1 MLMHSK
7 PVTATLAVAL
17 SMLLGCGQSSQTAAA
32 ALDVAVVVSPKDAS
46 VLERGSSVFSA
57 AVTGAVD
64 VSVTWYVLEGS
75 AGGSVSGGVYVAPAT
90 AGTYHVVARS
100 VASGAEGQAA
110 VVVLPQ
116 GPTTGTFTS
125 VFVHDAATTTGQ
137 SVQLVADVV
146 VSGTIDKSL
155 AWSVDSGSLGS
166 IDAATGIY
174 TAPATAGRY
183 KVWATSK
190 ADPTKKDYGFV
201 DVTAVG
207 GTPGG
212 GGPVRTGVR
221 IGFLHHSTGFN
232 IWNGGVANAFTT
244 YNAANGTNYQITRL
258 YYPLQ
263 NGGPA
268 GTYPWANYSYDYWRL
283 WSEGGTGVAA
293 SYGERTLE
301 QLTQD
306 YDVVV
311 FKHCFSASVVVA
323 ADGNESVSSEVKTL
337 ANYKLQYAALKTRL
351 RQFPNKKFL
360 LWTGAMRV
368 VGQNT
373 AANAARYQEFL
384 TWLKG
389 TWDEPGDNIFLWDFA
404 TLETGVGGLYML
416 PEHALGTGDSHPN
429 PTFSAEVAPYLSQR
443 IIDVIEGRGDTGSLI
458 GR

>member
-190 ADPTKKDYGFV
+190 ADPTKKDRRGRARSYRRSYWLPASLDGFQY
-201 DVTAVG
+201 
-207 GTPGG
+207 
-212 GGPVRTGVR
+212 
-221 IGFLHHSTGFN
+221 L
-232 IWNGGVANAFTT
+232 
-244 YNAANGTNYQITRL
+244 
-258 YYPLQ
+258 
-263 NGGPA
+263 
-268 GTYPWANYSYDYWRL
+268 
-283 WSEGGTGVAA
+283 
-293 SYGERTLE
+293 ERR
-301 QLTQD
+301 
-306 YDVVV
+306 
-311 FKHCFSASVVVA
+311 CS
-323 ADGNESVSSEVKTL
+323 
-337 ANYKLQYAALKTRL
+337 
-351 RQFPNKKFL
+351 
-360 LWTGAMRV
+360 
-368 VGQNT
+368 
-373 AANAARYQEFL
+373 
-384 TWLKG
+384 
-389 TWDEPGDNIFLWDFA
+389 
-404 TLETGVGGLYML
+404 
-416 PEHALGTGDSHPN
+416 
-429 PTFSAEVAPYLSQR
+429 
-443 IIDVIEGRGDTGSLI
+443 
-458 GR
+458 